1 MVQESCTNIARHA
14 EAGRVRVR
22 LLRDES
28 ALMLEITDNGRGIQP
43 AAGQPGF
50 GLTGM
55 RERIDALAGSLDI
68 SSPSCGG
75 TRIRARL
82 PLAASIASSTAAT
95 APEPAQS

>member
-1 MVQESCTNIARHA
+1 
-14 EAGRVRVR
+14 
-22 LLRDES
+22 
-28 ALMLEITDNGRGIQP
+28 MLEITDNGRGIQP

-82 PLAASIASSTAAT
+82 PLPSSTAAT

>member
-1 MVQESCTNIARHA
+1 MDDPGPRTPGVALRRL
-14 EAGRVRVR
+14 AGV
-22 LLRDES
+22 LRAA
-28 ALMLEITDNGRGIQP
+28 ALGLGTVATVGGN
-43 AAGQPGF
+43 

-55 RERIDALAGSLDI
+55 RELIDALAGSLDI

-82 PLAASIASSTAAT
+82 PLPSSTAAT